1 MEAYFVNPTTRKA
14 GQGKTTKRRKTMA
27 KRRQPAALR
36 KYWAAKKAGKAV
48 KKSIKRHYKKVGGKP
63 KRRKATKARKA
74 SHRRGHQV
82 KRHHRKGG
90 SVHSY
95 HRKGAN
101 VKRHWSNPF
110 GLGEFGGVT
119 IDGLIASGV
128 FFGALFAVGYANG
141 WTKKVPM
148 LAEGWGEMA
157 GKLAIAL
164 GVASVA
170 TMAVR
175 RNLISRDTS
184 KVIIL
189 AGFSPLALNLLGRV
203 APSIASG
210 ITLSEDE
217 MDAALEMPQGHRL
230 SDYTMDAELA
240 AELNG
245 PQHETESSSF

>member
-36 KYWAAKKAGKAV
+36 KYWASKRKAKA
-48 KKSIKRHYKKVGGKP
+48 SPKKV
-63 KRRKATKARKA
+63 RKASRKARKA
-74 SHRRGHQV
+74 RKVTHRRKKHIV
-82 KRHHRKGG
+82 HVHSRKGG
-90 SVHSY
+90 SVRSY
-95 HRKGAN
+95 RRKGAR
-101 VKRHWSNPF
+101 VKSHWSNPM
-110 GLGEFGGVT
+110 GLGQIGSST
-119 IDGLIASGV
+119 IEGLIAAGV

-164 GVASVA
+164 GVATVA

-175 RNLISRDTS
+175 KNYISRDTS

-203 APSIASG
+203 APGIASG
-210 ITLSEDE
+210 ITLAEDE
-217 MDAALEMPQGHRL
+217 GMDAALEMPSGHRL

>member
-36 KYWAAKKAGKAV
+36 KYWAKHRKNPKAKAASKPRKA
-48 KKSIKRHYKKVGGKP
+48 
-63 KRRKATKARKA
+63 RKATKKHTKAWRTKPKA
-74 SHRRGHQV
+74 SRKYAKRVV
-82 KRHHRKGG
+82 K
-90 SVHSY
+90 VHSY
-95 HRKGAN
+95 RGHRK
-101 VKRHWSNPF
+101 VRINPM
-110 GLGEFGGVT
+110 GLGQIGSSTVE
-119 IDGLIASGV
+119 GLIAAGV

-141 WTKKVPM
+141 WSKRVPM
-148 LAEGWGEMA
+148 LSQGWGEMA

-164 GVASVA
+164 GVATVA

-175 RNLISRDTS
+175 KNYISRDTS

-203 APSIASG
+203 APGIASG
-210 ITLSEDE
+210 ITLAEDE
-217 MDAALEMPQGHRL
+217 GMDAALEMPPGHRL